1 MWGMI
6 LWCAVDVATYTAA
19 LYSESC
25 MKVSV
30 VFYLSNGTSHTDV
43 LSYVHFGIIKITTM
57 TAVQ

>member
-6 LWCAVDVATYTAA
+6 LWSEVDVATYSDA

-30 VFYLSNGTSHTDV
+30 VDSTICQVEIFTQIYYHMSIV
-43 LSYVHFGIIKITTM
+43 E
-57 TAVQ
+57 